1 MARAKRYDESSISVL
16 KGLEP
21 VKQRPGMYTRTEN
34 PLHILQEVIDNS
46 ADEAIAGYATEISIE
61 CHDDKS
67 FSVTDNG
74 RGIPVGMHPEEKIS
88 TIELVFTRLHAG
100 GKFNK
105 DNNNSYNFSGGL
117 HGVGVSVTNALSNRL
132 EANVFRGGYQWK
144 VVFENGSVVESLK
157 KIKRTKHVGT
167 KIRVW
172 PNKKYFDELNISLAQ
187 LEKSLLTK
195 AILLP
200 GVVINLLDEKRKLK
214 SSWCFNNG
222 PKEYFSSII
231 SKDHLVVPV
240 WQCEKYVEANSS
252 FHIGEG
258 FEALLAF
265 TETGQNTQE
274 AFVNLIPTTG
284 SGTHVSG
291 FKEGIFAAVKGF
303 IDKQG
308 MTIKGVKLSSDDV
321 FQGASFFLSCKV
333 FDPQFQGQTKER
345 LSNRETHKL
354 ISSFSKDSFEIWL
367 HNNVNYGRKIAE
379 LVLANAQNRQK
390 NQKLNEKR
398 KVSSIAILP
407 GKLTDCESKR
417 LDENELFLVEGDSAG
432 GSAKMGRNKNFQAI
446 LPLRGKILNSWELDK
461 VKLLSNREICNISIA
476 LGIPPHQKHEDY
488 VEGDLRYG
496 KICILADADVD
507 GSHIQVLLI
516 TLFLKHF
523 PGLVKSGRLFI
534 AQPPL
539 YRIDIK
545 GKYRKEFGEKVY
557 VRDETELQ
565 IRFKQFD
572 QKRVPKEA
580 LSFSRFKGLGE
591 MSAQQLWET
600 TLDPINRQLLRV
612 TIDNDRKSSTEK
624 KINLLMS
631 KTESLARKKWM
642 QEKGNNA
649 SIDV

>member
-34 PLHILQEVIDNS
+34 PQHILQEVIDNS
-46 ADEAIAGYATEISIE
+46 ADEAIGGYATEISIE

-67 FSVTDNG
+67 FSVSDNG

-105 DNNNSYNFSGGL
+105 DNNSSYNFSGGL
-117 HGVGVSVTNALSNRL
+117 HGVGVSVTNALSNKL
-132 EANVFRGGYQWK
+132 EANVSREGYQWK
-144 VVFENGSVVESLK
+144 IVFENGSVVEPLK
-157 KIKRTKHVGT
+157 KIKRTKEVGT

-200 GVVINLLDEKRKLK
+200 GVVINLFDEKGKLK

-222 PKEYFSSII
+222 PEEYFSSII
-231 SKDHLVVPV
+231 NKDHLVVPV
-240 WQCEKYVEANSS
+240 WRCEKYVETKSS

-265 TETGQNTQE
+265 TETGQNIQE

-303 IDKQG
+303 MDKQG
-308 MTIKGVKLSSDDV
+308 IMIKGVKLSSDDV
-321 FQGASFFLSCKV
+321 FQKASFFLSCKV

-345 LSNRETHKL
+345 LSNRETQKL
-354 ISSFSKDSFEIWL
+354 LSSFSKDSFEIWL
-367 HNNVNYGRKIAE
+367 HNNVNHGRKIAE

-432 GSAKMGRNKNFQAI
+432 GSAKMGRNKSFQAI
-446 LPLRGKILNSWELDK
+446 LPLRGKILNSWELDT
-461 VKLLSNREICNISIA
+461 VKLLSNREISNISIA
-476 LGIPPHQKHEDY
+476 LGISPHQKNEDY
-488 VEGDLRYG
+488 DEDDLRYG

-516 TLFLKHF
+516 TLFLRHF
-523 PGLVKSGRLFI
+523 PGLVKNGRLFI

-557 VRDETELQ
+557 VRDEKELQ
-565 IRFKQFD
+565 KRFKKFD
-572 QKRVPKEA
+572 QKRVPKDA
-580 LSFSRFKGLGE
+580 FSFSRFKGLGE

-612 TIDNDRKSSTEK
+612 TIDNDRKRSTEK